1 MHRHGVL
8 ELLVVLPDGSKALM
22 PVGWTDACPGEGAA
36 GSGTLG
42 SLQDLLHAV
51 RVVAALLPD
60 PASQRVD
67 A

>member
-36 GSGTLG
+36 GSGPLG
-42 SLQDLLHAV
+42 SLQDLLQAV
-51 RVVAALLPD
+51 RVVAALLHH
-60 PASQRVD
+60 PAS
-67 A
+67 